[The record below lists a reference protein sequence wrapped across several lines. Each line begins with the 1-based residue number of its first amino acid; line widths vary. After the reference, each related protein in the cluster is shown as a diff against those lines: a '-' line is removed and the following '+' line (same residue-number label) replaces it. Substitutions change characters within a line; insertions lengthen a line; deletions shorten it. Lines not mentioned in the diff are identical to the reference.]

1 VNFLE
6 YFIQKSK
13 RSQALIYAFALLLL
27 IAIVTIWF
35 SSKADQALLNFLPAE
50 TSFYYQWQK
59 ADDQSQPI
67 VDFLQNNLQTTAK
80 ADLDILGTDFLK
92 QSKDIVWFK
101 IGNSEVNYYLFK
113 AKTGFN
119 KKEIKNLL
127 ENKNFSWHL
136 IGKQVL
142 VLANQADLK
151 LDFIIQ
157 DSIGIVPHFFN
168 PSGENIFFSTQKPEF
183 LTDILAQVGDKAL
196 FSAEK
201 LWWQIDTK
209 HNLKQINIY
218 QLNTTQEDVD
228 SAKSLAWKDLK
239 IISKPRLLLFG
250 QNLSEASSK
259 FLQENIL
266 SIVNTQAPHLK
277 FGENFWQNYADNS
290 FYFFDQD
297 GDWYLSKAEDWYP
310 ALSSLNSEFE
320 VITKT
325 RSLPDGTLYTEL
337 LKNKEVKVES
347 LAWQDKA
354 YWKMKDFYGV
364 DIANQHYLS
373 NSENLVKDLLA
384 NSADFSDQW
393 QNCELNEDEKLT
405 NLIFLD
411 KIAASQL
418 NLGKFL
424 GEVDKF
430 VLLFEYQSSQ
440 TQGLRLC
447 WQ

>member
-1 VNFLE
+1 MNFLE

-13 RSQALIYAFALLLL
+13 RSQMLIYAFALLLFV
-27 IAIVTIWF
+27 AIWMIWF
-35 SSKADQALLNFLPAE
+35 SSKAEQSLLNFLPAE

-59 ADDQSQPI
+59 DDSQSQPI
-67 VDFLQNNLQTTAK
+67 VDWLQNNLQTAAK
-80 ADLDILGTDFLK
+80 TDLDILGADFLK

-101 IGNSEVNYYLFK
+101 LANSEVNYYLFK
-113 AKTGFN
+113 AKTSFN

-127 ENKNFSWHL
+127 DNKNFSWHL
-136 IGKQVL
+136 VDKNVL
-142 VLANQADLK
+142 VIAYQVDLK
-151 LDFIIQ
+151 LDFVSQ
-157 DSIGIVPHFFN
+157 DNISIAPHFFN
-168 PSGENIFFSTQKPEF
+168 PSGENIFFKAEKPEF
-183 LTDILAQVGDKAL
+183 LTDILAQVGDNAL
-196 FSAEK
+196 FAEEK

-218 QLNTTQEDVD
+218 QLNTKQENVA
-228 SAKSLAWKDLK
+228 SIQGLGWQDLK

-250 QNLSEASSK
+250 QNFSNDNIK

-266 SIVNTQAPHLK
+266 SLVNTQAPHLN
-277 FGENFWQNYADNS
+277 FGENFWQNYANNS

-297 GDWYLSKAEDWYP
+297 GDWYLSKKEDWYP

-320 VITKT
+320 PVTKV

-337 LKNKEVKVES
+337 LKNKEVKVENLS
-347 LAWQDKA
+347 WQDKA
-354 YWKMKDFYGV
+354 YWKMRDFYGV
-364 DIANQHYLS
+364 DIADQHYLS
-373 NSENLVKDLLA
+373 NSEVLVKDLLA
-384 NSADFSDQW
+384 NSADFSEQW
-393 QNCELNEDEKLT
+393 QNCAINEEEKLT

-411 KIAASQL
+411 KIVAKQL
-418 NLGKFL
+418 KLANFL

-430 VLLFEYQSSQ
+430 VLLFEYQSPQ